1 MRGGTR
7 YEFGVTT
14 GEEDL
19 AQVHRLTYLTFVEEI
34 PQHAP
39 NGEGVLVDRF
49 HAENTYLTCRAG
61 DTVVG
66 MIVLRGRR
74 PFSLDGKLP
83 DLDAYLPPGR
93 VPCEVRLLA
102 VDPAHRH
109 GRAFWGLVELLV
121 TEGRRRGYD
130 LALISGTLR
139 QAKLY
144 ENLGFVPFGPLVGT
158 AEAPF
163 QPMYITWEG
172 FRQRAGRLLRH
183 PLAPRLPQIPRS
195 FLPGPVAM
203 RPEVETAMA
212 RPAVSHR
219 SAAFLAEVERLRR
232 RLCEIGHAERV
243 EVLLGSGTLAND
255 AVAAQ
260 LALSGRP
267 GLVLV
272 NGEFGE
278 RLVDH
283 ARRAGLA
290 FVAETVEW
298 GRVFE
303 REQVARAL
311 AASRAAWLWGAHCE
325 TSTGVLNDLSAL
337 KEVAAEAG
345 AELAL
350 DCTSSL
356 GTVPVDLS
364 GVAFATSVSGK
375 AVGAFP
381 GLAFVFHRGQVRPQP
396 DRLPRYLDLGLYAA
410 SDGVPFTHSSNLY
423 AALAAA
429 LDRPF
434 ADRYAALAELAAWL
448 RGSLRE
454 LGFRLVAPEAHAAP
468 GIVTIAPDPPATA
481 EELGERLEREGF
493 LLSWRS
499 GYLRRRN
506 WFQIALMGEVSRADL
521 EALLEALGRSSPIS
535 LQ

>member
-1 MRGGTR
+1 MRGATR
-7 YEFGVTT
+7 YEFRVATR
-14 GEEDL
+14 EEDL
-19 AQVHRLTYLTFVEEI
+19 AQIRRLTYLTFVEEI

-49 HAENTYLTCRAG
+49 HAENTYLTCRDG
-61 DTVVG
+61 DAVVG

-74 PFSLDGKLP
+74 PFSLDSKLP
-83 DLDAYLPPGR
+83 DLDTYLPPGR

-121 TEGRRRGYD
+121 AEGRRRGYD

-139 QAKLY
+139 QEKLY
-144 ENLGFVPFGPLVGT
+144 RNLGFVPFGPLVGT

-172 FRQRAGRLLRH
+172 FRERARRLLRQ
-183 PLAPRLPQIPRS
+183 PAAAQAPKS

-203 RPEVETAMA
+203 RPEVEAAMA

-219 SAAFLAEVERLRR
+219 SAAFLAEVERTRR
-232 RLCEIGHAERV
+232 RLCEIVGAERV
-243 EVLLGSGTLAND
+243 EVLLGSGTLGND

-278 RLVDH
+278 RLADH
-283 ARRAGLA
+283 ARRAGLP
-290 FVAETVEW
+290 FVVHAAEW
-298 GRVFE
+298 GRPFE

-311 AASRAAWLWGAHCE
+311 ASSRAAWSWAVHCE
-325 TSTGVLNDLSAL
+325 TSTGVLNDLAML
-337 KEVAAEAG
+337 KEVTAAAG

-350 DCTSSL
+350 DGTSSV

-364 GVAFATSVSGK
+364 GIAFATSVSGK
-375 AVGAFP
+375 ALGAFP
-381 GLAFVFHRGQVRPQP
+381 GLSFVFHRGQVTPRP

-410 SDGVPFTHSSNLY
+410 SDGVPFTHSSNLW

-434 ADRYAALAELAAWL
+434 EARYAALAELASWL
-448 RGSLRE
+448 RARLRE

-481 EELGERLEREGF
+481 EEMGERLEREGF

-506 WFQIALMGEVSRADL
+506 WLQIALMGEASRPDL
-521 EALLEALGRSSPIS
+521 EALLEALGRSTPIS